1 MEHHDAP
8 GVAARIRVPSWGRL
22 EEERVSIVVDS
33 HQHFWDP
40 ALADYPWMTDAVAPI
55 RRRLMPGDLRPRLAE
70 AGVDYTVLVQARSDV
85 QETRELL
92 RLAADTD
99 FIAGVVGW
107 VDLSAPNLVDTIDQL
122 RELEGG
128 GKLVGIRH
136 QVHDESD
143 ERWLLRDDVLRG
155 LRIVRDAGLAY
166 DLLVRTRELPAAL
179 QVARKLDGLRFIIDH
194 IAKPPIRSGQSI
206 EWAEALAPF
215 EGLPN
220 VSCKISG
227 MVTEADWKG
236 WRTDD
241 LKPYVE
247 RVYGWFGEGRCLF
260 GSDWPVCL
268 LAASYQQVLDACR
281 ATLGPLP
288 PRAQA
293 RVFGEN
299 AIAIYRLAISSPREG
314 APCTTTA

>member
-1 MEHHDAP
+1 MSVLVDA
-8 GVAARIRVPSWGRL
+8 
-22 EEERVSIVVDS
+22 

-40 ALADYPWMTDAVAPI
+40 ARADYPWMTDAVAPI
-55 RRRLMPGDLRPRLAE
+55 RRRFMPSDLRPRLAD
-70 AGVDYTVLVQARSDV
+70 AGVDYTVVVQARSNV

-92 RLAADTD
+92 TLAADTD

-107 VDLSAPNLVDTIDQL
+107 VDLTAPDLVDTIGQL
-122 RELEGG
+122 RELKGG
-128 GKLVGIRH
+128 GKLVGMRH

-155 LRIVRDAGLAY
+155 LRIVRDAGLTY

-179 QVARKLDGLRFIIDH
+179 RVARTLDSLRFIIDH
-194 IAKPPIRSGQSI
+194 IAKPPIRSGESI

-236 WRTDD
+236 WQTED

-247 RVYGWFGEGRCLF
+247 RVYEWFGEGRCLF

-288 PRAQA
+288 AQA
-293 RVFGEN
+293 QAKVFGEN

-314 APCTTTA
+314 APCSTTA

>member
-1 MEHHDAP
+1 
-8 GVAARIRVPSWGRL
+8 
-22 EEERVSIVVDS
+22 VSTVVDS

>member
-1 MEHHDAP
+1 
-8 GVAARIRVPSWGRL
+8 
-22 EEERVSIVVDS
+22 VSIVVDS

-55 RRRLMPGDLRPRLAE
+55 RRRYMPGDLRPRLAE
-70 AGVDYTVLVQARSDV
+70 AGVDYTLVVQARSDI

-92 RLAADTD
+92 GLAADTD

-107 VDLSAPNLVDTIDQL
+107 VDLTSPDLADTIDQL

-179 QVARKLDGLRFIIDH
+179 QVARTLDGLRFIIDH

>member
-1 MEHHDAP
+1 M
-8 GVAARIRVPSWGRL
+8 
-22 EEERVSIVVDS
+22 SIVVDS

-55 RRRLMPGDLRPRLAE
+55 RRRLMPGDLRPRLVE

-179 QVARKLDGLRFIIDH
+179 QVARTLDGLRFIIDH

-299 AIAIYRLAISSPREG
+299 AIAIYRLAISSLREG
-314 APCTTTA
+314 APCSTTA